1 MGIEVNGIS
10 KFYGEQQ
17 ALKEISFEINTGE
30 IVGFL
35 GPNGAGKS
43 TTMKILTGYLPASEG
58 IAKVNG
64 LDITTDKL
72 KLQQQI
78 GYLPEHNP
86 LYLEMYVRE
95 YLAFNAK
102 VYKTPKEEIE
112 KVIELTGLTP
122 EANKKIGE
130 LSKGYRQ
137 RVGLANALLHNP
149 SVLILDEPTTGL
161 DPNQLIEIREL
172 IKKIGK
178 ENSIFLSTHIM
189 QEVEAVCDRV
199 IIINNGKIVADKKMK
214 ELTEDNEQ
222 VVVVEFD
229 YRVET
234 VALQRLPQIK
244 KVKNPAGFVYEITF
258 ETSKDMRSVVFD
270 FAHDNG
276 LKILQLHQRHK
287 NLEELFRDLTK
298 KQE

>member
-64 LDITTDKL
+64 LDIKTDKL

-112 KVIELTGLTP
+112 KAVRAHEKTQEYLGGREPKKVIVVP
-122 EANKKIGE
+122 
-130 LSKGYRQ
+130 
-137 RVGLANALLHNP
+137 
-149 SVLILDEPTTGL
+149 
-161 DPNQLIEIREL
+161 
-172 IKKIGK
+172 
-178 ENSIFLSTHIM
+178 
-189 QEVEAVCDRV
+189 
-199 IIINNGKIVADKKMK
+199 GKIV
-214 ELTEDNEQ
+214 N
-222 VVVVEFD
+222 
-229 YRVET
+229 
-234 VALQRLPQIK
+234 
-244 KVKNPAGFVYEITF
+244 FV
-258 ETSKDMRSVVFD
+258 
-270 FAHDNG
+270 G
-276 LKILQLHQRHK
+276 
-287 NLEELFRDLTK
+287 
-298 KQE
+298 